1 LCLVMYDIVIRN
13 GKVVDGTGN
22 PWFYADVAVNEGRI
36 VEISKNLTGEVVNV
50 IDAEGLVVCPGFI
63 DAHSHGDYNTLVYR
77 DMENVVHQGIT
88 TVVAGQCGS
97 SPSPLSDEIR
107 GEVQKEIDA
116 RLPEGVELKLTW
128 DTFDEYLQEE
138 EKEGLGAN
146 VSHLVGHGAIR
157 AAGMGFEARDPTPE
171 ELERMKELTA
181 EAMEAGAYGLST
193 GLIYPPGIYAETP
206 EIIALAEVAAEYG
219 GVYDSHIRGEGKTLM
234 KALNE
239 ALEIGEEAGIP
250 VQISHHKVAS
260 KSIWGM
266 SRETLKM
273 FEDARARGIDV
284 TVDQYPYKAG
294 STSLMTLLP
303 PWAHSGGN
311 ESALER
317 LRNTEER
324 ERMRREI
331 EEGIPGW
338 ENFAGE
344 LGWENVFVTSVKT
357 DENKAVE
364 GMNMVQVKEHRGAPD
379 EFTAL
384 YELLLEEEGAAGMVI
399 FYGDEDDVK
408 RIMRHPLQMVGTDS
422 GCCNVEG
429 PFRRGKPHPR
439 HYGTYPRILG
449 RYVREEKTL
458 RLEDA
463 IRRMTSFPA
472 QRFGLFDRGVVRPGM
487 WADITVFNT
496 ETIIDMATYE
506 DPHQFPAG
514 IEYVLVNGV
523 ITIEKGIYTG
533 AHAGRTL
540 RKRKYK

>member
-1 LCLVMYDIVIRN
+1 MYDILIEN
-13 GKVVDGTGN
+13 GKIVDGAGN
-22 PWFYADVAVNEGRI
+22 PWFFADVAVKDGKIEN
-36 VEISKNLTGEVVNV
+36 VSKKLGSEAEKV
-50 IDAEGLVVCPGFI
+50 IDATGLVVCPGFI
-63 DAHSHGDYNTLVYR
+63 DAHSHGDFNSLVYR

-97 SPSPLSDEIR
+97 SLAPLSDEIR
-107 GEVQKEIDA
+107 GERQREVDA
-116 RLPEGVELKLTW
+116 RLPNGIELKLTW
-128 DTFDEYLQEE
+128 TSFDEYLREE

-146 VSHLVGHGAIR
+146 VAHLVGHGAIR
-157 AAGMGFEARDPTPE
+157 AAGMGLEERDPTPK
-171 ELERMKELTA
+171 ELENMKGLTA

-206 EIIALAEVAAEYG
+206 EIIALAKVAAEYG

-234 KALNE
+234 KALDE
-239 ALEIGEEAGIP
+239 ALEIGEKAGIP

-260 KSIWGM
+260 KSIWGK
-266 SRETLKM
+266 SRETMKM
-273 FEDARARGIDV
+273 FEDARTHGVDV

-303 PWAHSGGN
+303 PWVHSGGN
-311 ESALER
+311 AAALER
-317 LRNTEER
+317 LRDPVQR
-324 ERMRREI
+324 ERMRLEI

-344 LGWENVFVTSVKT
+344 LGWENVYVTSVKT

-364 GMNMVQVKEHRGAPD
+364 GMNMVEVKEHRGAPD

-384 YELLLEEEGAAGMVI
+384 YELLLEEEGVAGMVI

-408 RIMRHPLQMVGTDS
+408 RIMRHPLQMVGTDA

-458 RLEDA
+458 RLEEA
-463 IRRMTSFPA
+463 VRKMTSFPA
-472 QRFGLFDRGVVRPGM
+472 QRFGLLGRGILRPGM
-487 WADITVFNT
+487 WADITVFNP
-496 ETIIDMATYE
+496 ETVIDKSTYKE
-506 DPHQFPAG
+506 PHRFPVG
-514 IEYVLVNGV
+514 IDYVIVNGM
-523 ITIEKGIYTG
+523 ITIGKGSYME
-533 AHAGRTL
+533 AHSGKTL
-540 RKRKYK
+540 RKR

>member
-1 LCLVMYDIVIRN
+1 MYDVVIRN
-13 GKVVDGTGN
+13 GRVIDGTGN
-22 PWFYADVAVNEGRI
+22 PWFHADVAVRDGRI
-36 VEISKNLTGEVVNV
+36 VDVSEKVPGEAPKV
-50 IDAEGLVVCPGFI
+50 IDAEGLAVCPGYI
-63 DAHSHGDYNTLVYR
+63 DAHSHADYTTLVYR

-97 SPSPLSDEIR
+97 SPAPLSDEIR
-107 GEVQKEIDA
+107 GEVQKEFDA

-128 DTFDEYLQEE
+128 DTFDEYLREE
-138 EKEGLGAN
+138 EREGLGAN
-146 VSHLVGHGAIR
+146 VAHLVGHGAIR
-157 AAGMGFEARDPTPE
+157 AAGMGLEARDPTPR
-171 ELERMKELTA
+171 ELEGMKELTA

-193 GLIYPPGIYAETP
+193 GLIYPPGIYAKTP
-206 EIIALAEVAAEYG
+206 EIVALARVAAEYS

-234 KALNE
+234 KALGE
-239 ALEIGEEAGIP
+239 ALEVGEEAGIP

-260 KSIWGM
+260 RSLWGR

-273 FEDARARGIDV
+273 FEDARGRGVDV

-294 STSLMTLLP
+294 STGLMTLLP

-311 ESALER
+311 EAALER
-317 LRNTEER
+317 LRDPEQR
-324 ERMRREI
+324 ARMRQEI

-344 LGWENVFVTSVKT
+344 LGWENVRVTSVKT
-357 DENKAVE
+357 DKNKAVE
-364 GMNMVQVKEHRGAPD
+364 GMNMVEVKEHRGAPD
-379 EFTAL
+379 EFTVL

-408 RIMRHPLQMVGTDS
+408 RIMQHPLQMVGTDS

-458 RLEDA
+458 RLEEA
-463 IRRMTSFPA
+463 VRKMTSFPA
-472 QRFGLFDRGVVRPGM
+472 QRFGLIDRGVIRPGM
-487 WADITVFNT
+487 WADITVFNP
-496 ETIIDMATYE
+496 ETVIDTATYE
-506 DPHQFPAG
+506 KPHQFPVG
-514 IEYVLVNGV
+514 IDHILVNGV
-523 ITIEKGIYTG
+523 VTVEKGCYTG

-540 RKRKYK
+540 RKR

>member
-1 LCLVMYDIVIRN
+1 MYDIVIRN

-22 PWFYADVAVNEGRI
+22 PWFYADMAVNEGRI

-88 TVVAGQCGS
+88 TVMAGQCGS
-97 SPSPLSDEIR
+97 SPAPLSDEIR

-128 DTFDEYLQEE
+128 DTFDEYLREE

-146 VSHLVGHGAIR
+146 VAHLVGH
-157 AAGMGFEARDPTPE
+157 
-171 ELERMKELTA
+171 
-181 EAMEAGAYGLST
+181 
-193 GLIYPPGIYAETP
+193 
-206 EIIALAEVAAEYG
+206 
-219 GVYDSHIRGEGKTLM
+219 
-234 KALNE
+234 
-239 ALEIGEEAGIP
+239 
-250 VQISHHKVAS
+250 
-260 KSIWGM
+260 
-266 SRETLKM
+266 
-273 FEDARARGIDV
+273 
-284 TVDQYPYKAG
+284 
-294 STSLMTLLP
+294 
-303 PWAHSGGN
+303 
-311 ESALER
+311 
-317 LRNTEER
+317 
-324 ERMRREI
+324 
-331 EEGIPGW
+331 
-338 ENFAGE
+338 
-344 LGWENVFVTSVKT
+344 
-357 DENKAVE
+357 
-364 GMNMVQVKEHRGAPD
+364 RGAAD

-384 YELLLEEEGAAGMVI
+384 YELLLEEEGAASMVI

-429 PFRRGKPHPR
+429 PFKSGKPHPR

-458 RLEDA
+458 RLEEA
-463 IRRMTSFPA
+463 VRKMTSFPA
-472 QRFGLFDRGVVRPGM
+472 QRFGLSNRGVVRPGM

-496 ETIIDMATYE
+496 ETVIDTATYD

-514 IEYVLVNGV
+514 IDYVLVNGEV
-523 ITIEKGIYTG
+523 TIKKGRYTG

-540 RKRKYK
+540 RKR